1 MPVLRLDADPV
12 WTSPAPTG
20 DDTRMPA
27 AQSGNTDVRNPRPV
41 RVWRAALDRPD
52 EETATLRALL
62 SDDEQARADR
72 FRFPHHRKHF
82 IVGRGFL
89 RTVLGSTLGI
99 APQEIAFSYGTRGK
113 PALRWPERSGLEFN
127 LAHSNGQALLATA
140 GGRALGI
147 DLEYQREELDFLGIA
162 GRFFTPQELAEIQRA
177 PGLAAQRAAFFRG
190 WARKEAFLKARGD
203 GLWIGLDQFQVAID
217 PATPPRVV
225 HTAWDPDEADR
236 WTLRDLDA
244 PPGFAAALVVAG
256 SLSEPIDV
264 DSF

>member
-1 MPVLRLDADPV
+1 
-12 WTSPAPTG
+12 
-20 DDTRMPA
+20 MPA
-27 AQSGNTDVRNPRPV
+27 SLPGSTDVRNPRPI

-52 EETATLRALL
+52 EETAALGALL
-62 SDDEQARADR
+62 SDDEHARADR

-99 APQEIAFSYGTRGK
+99 AAQDIAFSYGTRGK
-113 PALRWPERSGLEFN
+113 PALRWPEDSGLEFN
-127 LAHSNGQALLATA
+127 LAHSNGLALLAIA
-140 GGRALGI
+140 WERPLGI

-217 PATPPRVV
+217 CTLPPRVV
-225 HTAWDPDEADR
+225 HTAWDPDEAGR

-256 SLSEPIDV
+256 ARSEPIDIEL
-264 DSF
+264 F